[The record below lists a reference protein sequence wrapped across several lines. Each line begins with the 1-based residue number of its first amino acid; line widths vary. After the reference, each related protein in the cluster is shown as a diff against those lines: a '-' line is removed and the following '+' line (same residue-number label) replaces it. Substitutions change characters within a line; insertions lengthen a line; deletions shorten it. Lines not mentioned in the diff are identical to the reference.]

1 MTSSVPL
8 SGLPLFRDVKEN
20 LIQQRNEQQ
29 QQHQQQ
35 QATHQAK
42 RRNHL
47 KKSST
52 HHHYMPPLSAYN
64 ASEERPYYPGGRFD
78 EMTMRIEMEQRRLNG
93 IRNLGYNYIRP
104 IGVGH
109 TLQMI
114 RERKQLA
121 AKLRVEEAAQQQEQ
135 LELQGQ
141 EEQEQQLDQIQRP
154 RQQQQHSILPSAFQ
168 ENGDRSSHYD
178 FGMVEDVGEDPT
190 GTSPPQPMGQILAPP
205 FNPTVEDED
214 EEEDEIS
221 YDYEAE
227 FAQVED
233 EQNEEDEEDEY
244 LDKNQEGRLRMLN
257 PRGATRDFSI
267 QQFVETSHMES
278 HPYDMEDDY
287 ENPQLEVE
295 TNQGDSGD
303 FTEVPWINISDT
315 VDNVDSPRVSSLN
328 SLVGHRMIS
337 SSTVTTNNNG
347 LRLLPPRA
355 RRVSDNNSDQELI

>member
-29 QQHQQQ
+29 QHQQQ
-35 QATHQAK
+35 QQAAHQA
-42 RRNHL
+42 RRKNHL
-47 KKSST
+47 KKTSN

-78 EMTMRIEMEQRRLNG
+78 EMTMRIEMEQRRLNS

-121 AKLRVEEAAQQQEQ
+121 AKLRAEEVAQQQEQ
-135 LELQGQ
+135 LELQRH
-141 EEQEQQLDQIQRP
+141 EEQEQQQDQRQ
-154 RQQQQHSILPSAFQ
+154 RQQEPSILPSAFQ
-168 ENGDRSSHYD
+168 ENGDPSRRYD
-178 FGMVEDVGEDPT
+178 FGMMDDVLEDPT
-190 GTSPPQPMGQILAPP
+190 GTSPPQPMGQMLAPP
-205 FNPTVEDED
+205 FNLAVEEDD

-227 FAQVED
+227 FAHVED
-233 EQNEEDEEDEY
+233 EHEEEEEEEDEY
-244 LDKNQEGRLRMLN
+244 SDKNQEGRLKMLN
-257 PRGATRDFSI
+257 PRGATRDFTI

-278 HPYDMEDDY
+278 HPYDMEDEY

-328 SLVGHRMIS
+328 SLVGRRMIS
-337 SSTVTTNNNG
+337 SSTVTANNNNT
-347 LRLLPPRA
+347 RLLPPRV
-355 RRVSDNNSDQELI
+355 RRVSDNNSDQEFI